1 MKLVSSDTISENL
14 IELLS
19 GVELGTNGAKYVHLD
34 IKERIK
40 QADNPLSFS
49 LERNNRLIA
58 NITFCVR
65 EKGYYLR
72 YFAFASAFQS
82 RGNKK
87 KSSKPKPSRFEKE
100 ISQIFQDLISK
111 KPSLPLYAYIDY
123 DNDRSRLFSERFGF
137 ENYSDIVS
145 RTYSRINP
153 KKNQNISLIDDW
165 ESISVE
171 IKDAYG
177 ADEFYYEAHIKKGPY
192 LVLNDHKGVMIAC
205 AKFSK
210 VHWRIISFPGRY
222 GSFLVKI
229 LPFIPFLNRL
239 INPKNHFFLVPDV
252 VLSKNNSPK
261 DIESLFDGALHLFGV
276 NSLMWFID
284 PNKDIYKGQSK
295 KIKWGL
301 LDKILG
307 EKKVAIAT
315 RNHKTPYSE
324 KRPVFVSA
332 FDLI

>member
-14 IELLS
+14 LELLS

-40 QADNPLSFS
+40 EADHPLSFS

-58 NITFCVR
+58 NITFCAR
-65 EKGYYLR
+65 ETSYYLR
-72 YFAFASAFQS
+72 YFAFRRSFQS
-82 RGNKK
+82 LSIKK
-87 KSSKPKPSRFEKE
+87 FSTNRKSSQLEKE
-100 ISQIFQDLISK
+100 ISQVFQGLISN
-111 KPSLPLYAYIDY
+111 KPSFPFYAYIDY

-165 ESISVE
+165 EAISGE

-177 ADEFYYEAHIKKGPY
+177 ADEFYHEAHIKKGPY
-192 LVLNDHKGVMIAC
+192 LVLKNDKGVMIAC

-210 VHWRIISFPGRY
+210 VHWRIISLPGRY
-222 GSFLVKI
+222 GSLLVKI

-239 INPKNHFFLVPDV
+239 IKPKDHFFLVPDV
-252 VLSKNNSPK
+252 VLTKNNSSE
-261 DIESLFDGALHLFGV
+261 DIETLFDSALDLFKV
-276 NSLMWFID
+276 NSLIWFID
-284 PNKDIYKGQSK
+284 PNKPIYKEQSK
-295 KIKWGL
+295 RIKWGI

-307 EKKVAIAT
+307 EKKVAVVT
-315 RNHKTPYSE
+315 RNHKSHYSE
-324 KRPVFVSA
+324 KKPVFVSA

>member
-14 IELLS
+14 LELLS
-19 GVELGTNGAKYVHLD
+19 GLELGTNGAKYVHLD
-34 IKERIK
+34 IEERIK
-40 QADNPLSFS
+40 EADHPLSFS

-58 NITFCVR
+58 NITFCAR
-65 EKGYYLR
+65 ETSYYLR
-72 YFAFASAFQS
+72 YFAFRRSFQS
-82 RGNKK
+82 LSIKK
-87 KSSKPKPSRFEKE
+87 FSTNRKSSQLEKE
-100 ISQIFQDLISK
+100 ISQVFQGLISN
-111 KPSLPLYAYIDY
+111 KPSFPFYAYIDY

-165 ESISVE
+165 EAISGE

-177 ADEFYYEAHIKKGPY
+177 ADEFYHEAHIKKGPY
-192 LVLNDHKGVMIAC
+192 LVLKNDKGVMIAC

-210 VHWRIISFPGRY
+210 VHWRIISLPGRY

-239 INPKNHFFLVPDV
+239 IKPKDHFFLVPDV
-252 VLSKNNSPK
+252 VLTKNNSSE
-261 DIESLFDGALHLFGV
+261 DIETLFDSALDLFKV
-276 NSLMWFID
+276 NSLIWFID
-284 PNKDIYKGQSK
+284 PNKPIYKEQSK
-295 KIKWGL
+295 RIKWGI

-307 EKKVAIAT
+307 EKKVAVVT
-315 RNHKTPYSE
+315 RNHKSHYSE
-324 KRPVFVSA
+324 KKPVFVSA